1 MGKTCSCMPHLDLL
15 ILILLVIFFLYIVF
29 DFKETFENEGNGHV
43 EIDVVTNENTFS
55 VTNDSRNYTLS
66 RSCPHAGC
74 NVNWKPEQKKFVCPC
89 HASKFDI
96 NGTRLEGPAQNNLE
110 VL

>member
-1 MGKTCSCMPHLDLL
+1 MPHLDLL

-29 DFKETFENEGNGHV
+29 DFKETFENEGNS
-43 EIDVVTNENTFS
+43 EIDVITNENTFS
-55 VTNDSRNYTLS
+55 VTNDSKNYTLS

>member
-1 MGKTCSCMPHLDLL
+1 MGETCSCMPHLDLL

-29 DFKETFENEGNGHV
+29 DFKETFENEGK
-43 EIDVVTNENTFS
+43 IDVVTNENTFS

>member
-1 MGKTCSCMPHLDLL
+1 MVKTCSCMPHSDLL
-15 ILILLVIFFLYIVF
+15 ILVLLVIFFLYIVF
-29 DFKETFENEGNGHV
+29 DFKETFENNEN
-43 EIDVVTNENTFS
+43 ISVVTNESTFS
-55 VTNDSRNYTLS
+55 VTNNTRNYTLS
-66 RSCPHAGC
+66 RTCPHAGC